1 MFHWN
6 DAHAKER
13 VVPFCF
19 PVPSFQYWT
28 IAVLP
33 FVKNQLVSIT
43 FERNDEEMDTER
55 MIRIAPLIK
64 KSASLGAS
72 FQFFEKFTLESL
84 PGGLAEFQIP
94 AEK

>member
-13 VVPFCF
+13 VALFFF

-33 FVKNQLVSIT
+33 LVKNQLVSIT

-64 KSASLGAS
+64 KLASLGAPY
-72 FQFFEKFTLESL
+72 QFFEKFTLECL
-84 PGGLAEFQIP
+84 PGGLVDFQIP